1 MVARRKI
8 NCFTFL
14 IKGLL
19 IVSKLVTDI
28 LSFCCLPTS
37 CLNREEMLIDLGALK
52 NMRLLRI
59 RRCEFVQ
66 HLVRLNQ
73 TFIKHPEEEIA
84 AQ

>member
-19 IVSKLVTDI
+19 FVSKLVTDI

-37 CLNREEMLIDLGALK
+37 CLNREEILIGALK